1 MIAKR
6 GRDAWI
12 GLVTIVLASGYLTQ
26 IGSIHVRAGAD
37 MAGVGSRTYPTLLGW
52 ALLATGVALVVTS
65 VAAARKATAE
75 QAAAQGDQSVEM
87 APWQNRRFLQGVALA
102 GLTVAYLLV
111 LEPLGFLIATV
122 LYVAGAMVVVDAGEH
137 YRGHRLVIP
146 LVTGVLISVTLHAL
160 FDGALGVPLPS
171 GLVDPSWGM

>member
-1 MIAKR
+1 MITKP
-6 GRDAWI
+6 GRDTWI
-12 GLVTIVLASGYLTQ
+12 GLVTIILATGYLTQ

-37 MAGVGSRTYPTLLGW
+37 MAGVGPRTYPTLLGW

-65 VAAARKATAE
+65 IAAARKATAE
-75 QAAAQGDQSVEM
+75 PAAAQGDQPIQT
-87 APWQNRRFLQGVALA
+87 APWQNRRVLQGVALA

-122 LYVAGAMVVVDAGEH
+122 PYVAGAMVVVDAGEH
-137 YRGHRLVIP
+137 YRGHRLVVP
-146 LVTGVLISVTLHAL
+146 LVTGVLISIALHAM

-171 GLVDPSWGM
+171 GILDPSWGM